1 MRGAQPATSAG
12 ARLFAGS
19 PIPALFTTPQR
30 VVKKS
35 IPNLLCLKARSL
47 DEHVSEWPAILDI
60 HRNTNESNHSH
71 AANTDFSELLKVDPK
86 SAPSAQEILR
96 SSSA

>member
-35 IPNLLCLKARSL
+35 ILSLLCFKTRSL
-47 DEHVSEWPAILDI
+47 EEHVQNGRLFLKI
-60 HRNTNESNHSH
+60 HRNRNESNHSH
-71 AANTDFSELLKVDPK
+71 AADADFSELTQGGPEERAFSSRDPK
-86 SAPSAQEILR
+86 KL
-96 SSSA
+96 